1 MASNNVFVLAVDE
14 RCEEEDNEAIDD
26 GEEDWEMANYTSGI
40 KSEQVL
46 SPVSE
51 EKQLKS
57 DSFQETSSV

>member
-1 MASNNVFVLAVDE
+1 MASNNVFVLEDDH
-14 RCEEEDNEAIDD
+14 CEEEGNEAIDD
-26 GEEDWEMANYTSGI
+26 GEEDGEMANSTSGI